1 MERLAFVTGGG
12 SGLGAASCRA
22 LAAAG
27 HRVAVVDLN
36 GGNAEKVAKSLP
48 GAGHLVLVC
57 NVTDEAAVIR
67 SFAAAE
73 KSAPVA
79 VLVCFAGGTFNT
91 DTYRPSI
98 TTMSADEWDRTEAL
112 NARSTF
118 FCLREYLRC
127 REKNPV
133 PHGRV
138 ILVSSAAA
146 QYGGQAAGA
155 AYAAAKGAVLGL
167 TKAAAREAAPM
178 GITVNA
184 ISPGPFDTPAF
195 HVTNSAAHQ
204 TAMEK
209 NLLLQRIGNPV
220 EMGAVVAFLASEGS
234 GFITGS
240 TIDVNGG
247 ARLN

>member
-1 MERLAFVTGGG
+1 MERLALVTGGG

-22 LAAAG
+22 LAASG
-27 HRVAVVDLN
+27 HRVVVVDIN
-36 GGNAEKVAKSLP
+36 RASAEKVTQSLP
-48 GAGHLVLVC
+48 GSGHVTSIC
-57 NVTDEAAVIR
+57 DVTDEAAVIR
-67 SFAAAE
+67 TFAEAE
-73 KSAPVA
+73 KIAPVA

-91 DTYRPSI
+91 DTYRPKL
-98 TTMSADEWDRTEAL
+98 TTMSTDEWGRTEAL
-112 NARSTF
+112 NARSSF
-118 FCLREYLRC
+118 FCLREYLRW
-127 REKNPV
+127 REKTPV
-133 PHGRV
+133 AQGRV

-146 QYGGQAAGA
+146 QYGGAAAGA

-195 HVTNSAAHQ
+195 HVTNSQAHRE
-204 TAMEK
+204 TMEK
-209 NLLLQRIGNPV
+209 NLLLQRIGMPA

-247 ARLN
+247 SRLN

>member
-1 MERLAFVTGGG
+1 MERLALVTGGG

-27 HRVAVVDLN
+27 HRVIVVDVN
-36 GGNAEKVAKSLP
+36 SANAEKVAQSLP
-48 GAGHLVLVC
+48 GSGHVAMIC
-57 NVTDEAAVIR
+57 DVTDESAVVRTFVAADEI
-67 SFAAAE
+67 
-73 KSAPVA
+73 APVA

-91 DTYRPSI
+91 TTYRPRLI
-98 TTMSADEWDRTEAL
+98 EMSADEWGRTEAL
-112 NARSTF
+112 NARSSF
-118 FCLREYLRC
+118 FCLREYLRL
-127 REKNPV
+127 REKHPV

-138 ILVSSAAA
+138 ILISSAAA

-184 ISPGPFDTPAF
+184 ISPGPFDTAAY
-195 HVTNSAAHQ
+195 HVTNSPAHRE
-204 TAMEK
+204 AMEK
-209 NLLLQRIGNPV
+209 ALPLQRIGAPT

-247 ARLN
+247 SRLN